1 LPTLPFTVAEF
12 FALRET
18 DANVR
23 HCIRRRDTDI
33 SVAARIASIVLF
45 VRVLILSSKPERV
58 DYAELVSKAVAF
70 SLLLGKTLNYSSMK
84 TLYFDCF
91 AGASGNMILAAL
103 IAAGVDKEE
112 LLAELLKVG
121 LPDFELR
128 FETVD
133 RSGISSFHV
142 IVELRDEKAHRH
154 LHHIEAIIKESRLS
168 ESIKERSLKIFRRLA
183 EAEAKVHGISVEKV
197 HFHEVGAMD
206 AIIDVVGSC
215 IGFEILGIERFACS
229 RIHVGSG
236 FVEMEH
242 GKFPVPPP
250 AVAELLAG
258 IPIYS
263 TEIVGEL
270 ITPTGAAIIST
281 LCDSYGTIPEMQAEV
296 TAYGAGT
303 REYEKFPNVLR
314 IMIGETTDAEARTL
328 VRVYPHDAS
337 DRLALLE
344 TNIDDSTPQVIG
356 FVMDRAFELGSRD
369 CWFTPIQMK
378 KNRPGVLLSILCE
391 PARKDALI
399 EMIYAETTTI
409 GIRISSIERHAL
421 EREIKTVS
429 TEFGDIKVKIA
440 KSGETMVNIM
450 PEYDDVRRI
459 ALEKGVAFR
468 IVNDA
473 AIAKAK
479 LLSNAVGR

>member
-1 LPTLPFTVAEF
+1 M
-12 FALRET
+12 R
-18 DANVR
+18 
-23 HCIRRRDTDI
+23 
-33 SVAARIASIVLF
+33 
-45 VRVLILSSKPERV
+45 
-58 DYAELVSKAVAF
+58 
-70 SLLLGKTLNYSSMK
+70 

-103 IAAGVDKEE
+103 IAAGVYREGLKSE
-112 LLAELLKVG
+112 LSKLGVA
-121 LPDFELR
+121 DFDLSI
-128 FETVD
+128 ETVD
-133 RSGISSFHV
+133 RSGISALHV
-142 IVELRDEKAHRH
+142 KVKVPDEKAHRH
-154 LHHIEAIIKESRLS
+154 LHHIEKIIADSGLS
-168 ESIKERSLKIFRRLA
+168 ESVKDRSLRIFRRLA

-206 AIIDVVGSC
+206 AIIDIVGAC
-215 IGFEILGIERFACS
+215 IGFEMLAIEQFACS
-229 RIHVGSG
+229 KIHVGSG

-281 LCDSYGTIPEMQAEV
+281 LCDDYGTLPEIQVET

-303 REYEKFPNVLR
+303 REYENFPNVLR
-314 IMIGETTDAEARTL
+314 IFIGSATNAAETGNFPDSVELTAFSGKQQL
-328 VRVYPHDAS
+328 V
-337 DRLALLE
+337 LIE

-356 FVMDRAFELGSRD
+356 FVMERAFELGARD

-378 KNRPGVLLSILCE
+378 KNRPGVLLSILCDSE
-391 PARKDALI
+391 KKQELI
-399 EMIYAETTTI
+399 EMLYRETTTI
-409 GIRISSIERHAL
+409 GIRISSIERHTL

-429 TEFGDIKVKIA
+429 TEFGDVAVKIA
-440 KSGETMVNIM
+440 KSGDSIVNVM

-468 IVNDA
+468 IVNEA
-473 AIAKAK
+473 AIAKAR